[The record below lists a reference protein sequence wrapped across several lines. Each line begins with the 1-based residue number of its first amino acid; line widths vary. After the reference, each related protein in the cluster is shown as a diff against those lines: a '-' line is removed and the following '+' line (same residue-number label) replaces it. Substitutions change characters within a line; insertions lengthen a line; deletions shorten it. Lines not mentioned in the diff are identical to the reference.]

1 MLEIDIESIFEVLI
15 LSFNRLMLNIYGN
28 CMIFDIFG
36 DFEEVVEC
44 ELEVILWLLIGFFEV
59 FFICFVLLFVVWYGY
74 YKYRGIQFLE
84 VDECDYF
91 LFGGGFGKFGV
102 LNMVVILEGDMYMV
116 IYGSNDVIMLKID
129 GLVEKIYDI

>member
-1 MLEIDIESIFEVLI
+1 MFGLVNVGKVNIEIIDILGKFIDFYILWLRFKLIIGEKCFENRNDIGYIKYVCMLEIDIESIFEVLI
-15 LSFNRLMLNIYGN
+15 LNFNRFMLNIYGN

-74 YKYRGIQFLE
+74 YKYRGI
-84 VDECDYF
+84 
-91 LFGGGFGKFGV
+91 
-102 LNMVVILEGDMYMV
+102 
-116 IYGSNDVIMLKID
+116 
-129 GLVEKIYDI
+129 

>member
-1 MLEIDIESIFEVLI
+1 MFGLVNVGKVNIEIIDILGNFIDFYILWLRFNLIIGEKCFENRNDIGYIKYVCMLEIDIESIFEVLI
-15 LSFNRLMLNIYGN
+15 LSFNRFMLNIYGN

-74 YKYRGIQFLE
+74 YKYRGI
-84 VDECDYF
+84 
-91 LFGGGFGKFGV
+91 
-102 LNMVVILEGDMYMV
+102 
-116 IYGSNDVIMLKID
+116 
-129 GLVEKIYDI
+129 

>member
-1 MLEIDIESIFEVLI
+1 MFGLVNVGKVNIEIIDILGKFIDFYILWLRFNLIIGEKCFENRNDIGYIKYVCMLEIDIESIFEVLI

-74 YKYRGIQFLE
+74 YKYRGI
-84 VDECDYF
+84 
-91 LFGGGFGKFGV
+91 
-102 LNMVVILEGDMYMV
+102 
-116 IYGSNDVIMLKID
+116 
-129 GLVEKIYDI
+129 

>member
-1 MLEIDIESIFEVLI
+1 MFGLVNVGKVNIEIIDILGKFIDFYILWLRFNLIIGEKCFENRNDIGYIKYVCMLEIDIESIFEVLI
-15 LSFNRLMLNIYGN
+15 LSFNRFMLNIYGN

-74 YKYRGIQFLE
+74 YKYRGI
-84 VDECDYF
+84 
-91 LFGGGFGKFGV
+91 
-102 LNMVVILEGDMYMV
+102 
-116 IYGSNDVIMLKID
+116 
-129 GLVEKIYDI
+129 

>member
-1 MLEIDIESIFEVLI
+1 MFGLVNVGKVNIEIIDILGKFIDFYILWLRFNLIIGEKCFENRNDIRYIKYVCMLEIDIESIFEVLI

-28 CMIFDIFG
+28 CMILDIFG

-74 YKYRGIQFLE
+74 YKYRGI
-84 VDECDYF
+84 
-91 LFGGGFGKFGV
+91 
-102 LNMVVILEGDMYMV
+102 
-116 IYGSNDVIMLKID
+116 
-129 GLVEKIYDI
+129 

>member
-1 MLEIDIESIFEVLI
+1 MFGLVNVGKVNIEIIDILGKFIDFYILWLRINLIIGEKCFENRNDIGYIKYVCMLEIDIESIFEVLI
-15 LSFNRLMLNIYGN
+15 LSFNRFMLNIYGN

-74 YKYRGIQFLE
+74 YKYRGI
-84 VDECDYF
+84 
-91 LFGGGFGKFGV
+91 
-102 LNMVVILEGDMYMV
+102 
-116 IYGSNDVIMLKID
+116 
-129 GLVEKIYDI
+129 

>member
-1 MLEIDIESIFEVLI
+1 MFGLVNVGKVNIEIIDILGKFIDFYILWLRFKLIIGEKCFENRNDIGYIKYVCMLEIDIESIFEVLI
-15 LSFNRLMLNIYGN
+15 LSFNRFMLNIYGN

-74 YKYRGIQFLE
+74 YKYRGI
-84 VDECDYF
+84 
-91 LFGGGFGKFGV
+91 
-102 LNMVVILEGDMYMV
+102 
-116 IYGSNDVIMLKID
+116 
-129 GLVEKIYDI
+129 